1 MAVTTINTGS
11 NTSITRTNLSD
22 GLGLYK
28 HLAGPHMSQQAHT
41 RKPQF
46 PLTQVLRQ
54 LPLVLSYMLVR
65 SRMQRLAPVT
75 SMAVSRES
83 QQAYVIA
90 RSARCSFCKPQFPL
104 TSCGSCNSYSNSYAA
119 DKGTS
124 PQRIREC
131 PKASAS
137 RRFAPN

>member
-1 MAVTTINTGS
+1 MAVTTISTGS
-11 NTSITRTNLSD
+11 NTSITQTNLSD

-28 HLAGPHMSQQAHT
+28 HLAGPPMSQQAHT

-46 PLTQVLRQ
+46 PLTQVLQQ

-90 RSARCSFCKPQFPL
+90 RSTMCSFASLSFHLPL
-104 TSCGSCNSYSNSYAA
+104 TVAA
-119 DKGTS
+119 T
-124 PQRIREC
+124 PTATHMLRTRVRVLNAFEC
-131 PKASAS
+131 PKASAC